1 MAEAGPVSDEED
13 PGEESLGSFAD
24 GGEFNLSSLSG
35 RARFGDLFKDD
46 PSILDSIL
54 LHAWVNIA
62 KGLTFESKS
71 YKRKLNQ

>member
-13 PGEESLGSFAD
+13 PGEESLGSFAV

-71 YKRKLNQ
+71 CKEN